1 MFNVPERISLALALR
16 GARVLYCEI
25 PVSRFR
31 RRGRALGE
39 IQKGVYGFGPDYL
52 GGKLNHIPLVQDWQ
66 WRKIAQ
72 QIQKH
77 TCALQ
82 LNDPIF
88 IFSHVARM
96 APLCRQMRAAGFP
109 LVHIC
114 MDYPEPYQYELI
126 ALSDKT
132 LVIPKAV
139 FHKLKSK
146 FGEKI
151 DWIPQSIHLP
161 TIDVAARAHSPD
173 PVMHAPLTQP
183 RLGYL
188 GPMAAR
194 VNMRLLRE
202 VLLKHPEWQFTYFG
216 GSSDLHLPN
225 AHSAGWLP
233 PEKLPS
239 FIGSIDVGVMPYDCF
254 EEKNLHCVPLKL
266 FDYFLEGLP
275 VVSTPVISLWEFSD
289 LIYFG
294 DTAEEF
300 SRAIC
305 QALQESTTSPKREL
319 RKEVAR
325 AHSTEALG
333 RRLEEVLSR
342 GN

>member
-1 MFNVPERISLALALR
+1 M
-16 GARVLYCEI
+16 
-25 PVSRFR
+25 RF
-31 RRGRALGE
+31 
-39 IQKGVYGFGPDYL
+39 
-52 GGKLNHIPLVQDWQ
+52 
-66 WRKIAQ
+66 
-72 QIQKH
+72 
-77 TCALQ
+77 Q

-151 DWIPQSIHLP
+151 NWIPQSIHLP
-161 TIDVAARAHSPD
+161 TIDVAARPHSPD
-173 PVMHAPLTQP
+173 PVMRVPLTRP

-194 VNMRLLRE
+194 VNMRLLRKCFSSILSGNSCILAGVRICTFQMHI
-202 VLLKHPEWQFTYFG
+202 VLG
-216 GSSDLHLPN
+216 GCHAKSCR
-225 AHSAGWLP
+225 HS
-233 PEKLPS
+233 
-239 FIGSIDVGVMPYDCF
+239 FDSIDVGVMPYDCF

-275 VVSTPVISLWEFSD
+275 VVSTPAISLWEFSD

-294 DTAEEF
+294 DTAERGFTRNLSKLCRSPHDEPEARVTQG
-300 SRAIC
+300 SRPG
-305 QALQESTTSPKREL
+305 ALHRGIRPTARRGFVSRRKLTDRDDSWHLKRWEPFLRSNKLIRKGPFLVRGST
-319 RKEVAR
+319 
-325 AHSTEALG
+325 G
-333 RRLEEVLSR
+333 
-342 GN
+342 G